1 MTTMTSFLF
10 FRSNSTSMIYHRE
23 FIHPKSNT
31 WVVFVHGAGGS
42 NVVWFRQLKEFKKHF
57 NVLLVDLRG
66 HGKSKPSD
74 VDEDSEYSFDEV
86 AMDVIAIMDHL
97 EIKKAH
103 LVGISLGCIVV
114 RAIDKL
120 SPGRAESIILG
131 GAVIQF
137 NKTIKVLIGMA
148 KILNSVL
155 PYMWLYKINALILMP
170 YRRHR
175 ESRNIFIKEAIKLGE
190 KEFRKWMKLTREIKA
205 NLNEFLHR
213 EPSAPVLYLM
223 GDGDHMFLPMVADLV
238 KKQVN
243 AKLEIIKNSG
253 HCCNLDQAGVFNE
266 LCIRFINTTSGSQ
279 KFRQFNA
286 QTGMVK

>member
-1 MTTMTSFLF
+1 
-10 FRSNSTSMIYHRE
+10 MIYHRK
-23 FIHPKSNT
+23 FIHQKSKT

-66 HGKSKPSD
+66 HGKSKP
-74 VDEDSEYSFDEV
+74 VVEEEDSEYSFNEV
-86 AMDVIAIMDHL
+86 ALDVIQIMDHL
-97 EIKKAH
+97 EIRKAH

-120 SPGRAESIILG
+120 APGRAESIILG
-131 GAVIQF
+131 GAIIQF
-137 NKTIKVLIGMA
+137 NKTLKVLIGMA

-155 PYMWLYKINALILMP
+155 PYMWLYKLNALILMP
-170 YRRHR
+170 LRKHR
-175 ESRNIFIKEAIKLGE
+175 ESRNLFIQEAIKLGE
-190 KEFRKWMKLTREIKA
+190 KEFAKWMKMSREIKS
-205 NLNEFLHR
+205 NLNDFFYK

-238 KKQVN
+238 KRQVN

-253 HCCNLDQAGVFNE
+253 HCCNLDQSGIFNE
-266 LCIRFINTTSGSQ
+266 ISIHFIKQNSINLGHSQ
-279 KFRQFNA
+279 IN
-286 QTGMVK
+286 

>member
-1 MTTMTSFLF
+1 
-10 FRSNSTSMIYHRE
+10 MIYHRE
-23 FIHPKSNT
+23 FIHHKSKT

-66 HGKSKPSD
+66 HGKSKP
-74 VDEDSEYSFDEV
+74 VVGEEDSEYSFNEV
-86 AMDVIAIMDHL
+86 AFDVIQIMDHL

-120 SPGRAESIILG
+120 APQRAESIILG

-137 NKTIKVLIGMA
+137 NKTLKVLIVLA

-155 PYMWLYKINALILMP
+155 PYMWLYKLNALILMP
-170 YRRHR
+170 LRRHR
-175 ESRNIFIKEAIKLGE
+175 ESRRIFVQEAIKLGE
-190 KEFRKWMKLTREIKA
+190 KEFAKWMKMTREIKS
-205 NLNEFLHR
+205 NLNDFLHK

-223 GDGDHMFLPMVADLV
+223 GDGDHMFLPMVLDLV
-238 KKQVN
+238 KRQVN
-243 AKLEIIKNSG
+243 AQLEIIKNSG
-253 HCCNLDQAGVFNE
+253 HCCNLDQAGIFNE
-266 LCIRFINTTSGSQ
+266 ISIHFIKQNSLKKEQ
-279 KFRQFNA
+279 LQY
-286 QTGMVK
+286 Q

>member
-1 MTTMTSFLF
+1 MAHL
-10 FRSNSTSMIYHRE
+10 IYHRK
-23 FIHPKSNT
+23 FIHPKSKT

-66 HGKSKPSD
+66 HGKSKPVGQD
-74 VDEDSEYSFDEV
+74 DTNGYSFDEV
-86 AMDVIAIMDHL
+86 ALDVIHLMDHY

-103 LVGISLGCIVV
+103 LVGISLGCIVI

-120 SPGRAESIILG
+120 APGRTESIILG
-131 GAVIQF
+131 GAIIQF
-137 NKTIKVLIGMA
+137 NKTIKVLISMA

-155 PYMWLYKINALILMP
+155 PYIWLYKLNALILMP

-175 ESRNIFIKEAIKLGE
+175 ESRNIFIQEALKLGE
-190 KEFRKWMKLTREIKA
+190 KEFRKWMKLTREIKE
-205 NLNEFLHR
+205 NLNDFLHK

-223 GDGDHMFLPMVADLV
+223 GDGDYMFLPMVAKLV

-253 HCCNLDQAGVFNE
+253 HCCNLDQAVLFNE
-266 LCIRFINTTSGSQ
+266 ISIRFIRRNCNSQ
-279 KFRQFNA
+279 DLFQPDFIP
-286 QTGMVK
+286 GL

>member
-1 MTTMTSFLF
+1 ML
-10 FRSNSTSMIYHRE
+10 YHRQ
-23 FIHPKSNT
+23 FINQKSKT

-66 HGKSKPSD
+66 HGKSKPALTEK
-74 VDEDSEYSFDEV
+74 DEQYSFDEV
-86 AMDVIAIMDHL
+86 ALDVIHIMDHL
-97 EIKKAH
+97 NIQKAH
-103 LVGISLGCIVV
+103 LVGISLGCIVI

-120 SPGRAESIILG
+120 APGRAESIILG
-131 GAVIQF
+131 GAILQF
-137 NKTIKVLIGMA
+137 NKTLKVLISMA

-155 PYMWLYKINALILMP
+155 PYMWLYKLNALILMP

-190 KEFRKWMKLTREIKA
+190 TEFKKWMRLTREIKQ
-205 NLNEFLHR
+205 NLNEFLYR

-223 GDGDHMFLPMVADLV
+223 GDGDHMFLPMVSDLV
-238 KKQVN
+238 KKQIN

-266 LCIRFINTTSGSQ
+266 ISIHFIKRNS
-279 KFRQFNA
+279 A
-286 QTGMVK
+286 

>member
-1 MTTMTSFLF
+1 
-10 FRSNSTSMIYHRE
+10 MIYHRQ
-23 FIHPKSNT
+23 FIHQKSKT

-42 NVVWFRQLKEFKKHF
+42 NIVWYRQLKEFKKHF

-66 HGKSKPSD
+66 HGKSKP
-74 VDEDSEYSFDEV
+74 VVQEEDSEYTFNEV
-86 AMDVIAIMDHL
+86 AGDVIHIMDHL
-97 EIKKAH
+97 DIRKAH

-120 SPGRAESIILG
+120 APERAESIILG
-131 GAVIQF
+131 GAIIQF
-137 NKTIKVLIGMA
+137 NKTLKVLISMA

-155 PYMWLYKINALILMP
+155 PYMWLYKLNALILMP
-170 YRRHR
+170 YKRHR
-175 ESRNIFIKEAIKLGE
+175 ESRNIFIQEAIKLGE
-190 KEFRKWMKLTREIKA
+190 KEFRKWMKMTREIKS
-205 NLNEFLHR
+205 NLNDFIHR

-223 GDGDHMFLPMVADLV
+223 GDGDHMFLPMVAALV

-266 LCIRFINTTSGSQ
+266 ISIHFINRISDKKEIIQIS
-279 KFRQFNA
+279 
-286 QTGMVK
+286 